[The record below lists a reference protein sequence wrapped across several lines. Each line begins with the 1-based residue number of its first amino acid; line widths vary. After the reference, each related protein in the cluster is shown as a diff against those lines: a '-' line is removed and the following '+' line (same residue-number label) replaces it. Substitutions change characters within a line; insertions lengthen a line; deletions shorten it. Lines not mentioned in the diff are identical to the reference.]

1 MESQQILQGQFPDI
15 LRPSEQASERPRSEQ
30 PIFLSPNA
38 FKMKL
43 LKRLVAVDGGTI
55 DKKSLKTLETRNSEK
70 TMKASIIFPN
80 GEVGTLISL
89 EKIEKKKNENEDQDR
104 LFPSINETDYFDNN
118 GLMHPQP
125 RKEKPLRLPPISLPR
140 IYELKP
146 LPILPTDY
154 NSLTLPPKTITDE
167 EWEDLKECRYLRPS
181 PRKYRSSSDSRLS

>member
-1 MESQQILQGQFPDI
+1 MENQQIVHCQFPNVAK
-15 LRPSEQASERPRSEQ
+15 PSEQPPGRPSSE
-30 PIFLSPNA
+30 PIFLSPSA

-43 LKRLVAVDGGTI
+43 LRRIVAVDGGTI
-55 DKKSLKTLETRNSEK
+55 DKKSLKTLETKNSEK

-89 EKIEKKKNENEDQDR
+89 EKIEKKKDSKEEDDR
-104 LFPSINETDYFDNN
+104 LFPSINESDYFDNT

-154 NSLTLPPKTITDE
+154 NSLTIPPKPVTDE
-167 EWEDLKECRYLRPS
+167 DWEDLKECRYLRPS
-181 PRKYRSSSDSRLS
+181 PRKYRGSNDQRMP

>member
-1 MESQQILQGQFPDI
+1 MESQQILRSQFPDVSKSPERQSV
-15 LRPSEQASERPRSEQ
+15 RPSSE

-43 LKRLVAVDGGTI
+43 MKRIVAVDGGTV
-55 DKKSLKTLETRNSEK
+55 DKKSLKTLETKNSEK

-89 EKIEKKKNENEDQDR
+89 EKIEKKKEEGEEDR
-104 LFPSINETDYFDNN
+104 MFPSINEMDYFDNN

-140 IYELKP
+140 IYEMKP

-154 NSLTLPPKTITDE
+154 NSLTMPPKSVTDE

-181 PRKYRSSSDSRLS
+181 PRKYRYSGDQRRS